1 MTETIVSVIFLCFI
15 DFFIILMYNNIDK
28 LCYIRNIFMDTAK
41 KTIKTAGFMIIATL
55 LAKVMGMYR
64 DILFASLYGTGAEA
78 VAYSTASR
86 IPLLF
91 FDIALGSA
99 ISSSFIPVFN
109 EFLQKGEKEKATEF
123 SNSFLNIIFLIT
135 FVIFTIGIFFR
146 GIIVNLLGSGLAV
159 DVKALAESLV
169 VIMLP
174 SMIFTALAYSLTGV
188 LQSYGEFNAPAAISL
203 VSNGIMVGYLL
214 IAKDFLGIHGVS
226 VAMLVGWAFQLIVL
240 IPSLIKK
247 KYSYK
252 PYINFKNPGLKKALF
267 LAVPILISSWVQPIN
282 TMVNMFLAS
291 YIDGGQAVPA
301 LDYANKLYIIFVGVL
316 TYAVSNLIF
325 PSISRLATDK
335 EKESEF
341 VGVLKTAVGSVLF
354 LLIPIMLVFL
364 TKAEGIIRVVYERG
378 AFGKEQTILTST
390 ALFWYSLGMLGFGL
404 QEMLNKAFYAE
415 QNGKTPMT
423 VSVVGIILNVCLSFA
438 LVRGFSL
445 GISGL
450 PMAASVAA
458 NFIAVCL
465 AVILNKKHKIFDKE
479 FLKNIFKMIFCG
491 IAMALVI
498 LGVSR
503 VTNFDST
510 FLGKLLDVCVPS
522 ALGGIVYIIL
532 SFLFKLNETKSIIDI
547 LLKRGR

>member
-1 MTETIVSVIFLCFI
+1 M
-15 DFFIILMYNNIDK
+15 NA
-28 LCYIRNIFMDTAK
+28 AK

-64 DILFASLYGTGAEA
+64 DILFAALYGTGEAA

-109 EFLQKGEKEKATEF
+109 EFLQKGEKDKATEF

-135 FVIFTIGIFFR
+135 FVICGAGILFR
-146 GIIVNLLGSGLAV
+146 GVIVNLLGSGLAPE
-159 DVKALAESLV
+159 VKALAESLV
-169 VIMLP
+169 IIMLP

-214 IAKDFLGIHGVS
+214 IAKDSLGIHGVS
-226 VAMLVGWAFQLIVL
+226 VAMLLAWAFQLIVL

-252 PYINFKNPGLKKALF
+252 PYINFKNPGLKKALL
-267 LAVPILISSWVQPIN
+267 LAIPILISSWVQPIN

-291 YIDGGQAVPA
+291 YIDGGAAVPA

-335 EKESEF
+335 EKEKEF
-341 VGVLKTAVGSVLF
+341 TGVLKTAIGSVLF
-354 LLIPIMLVFL
+354 LLLPIMIVFL
-364 TKAEGIIRVVYERG
+364 TKAEGLIRLVYERG
-378 AFGKEQTILTST
+378 AFGKEQTALTST
-390 ALFWYSLGMLGFGL
+390 ALFWYSFGMLGFGL

-415 QNGKTPMT
+415 QNGKTPMR
-423 VSVVGIILNVCLSFA
+423 VSVLGIVLNVCLSFI
-438 LVRGFSL
+438 LVRGLDL

-450 PMAASVAA
+450 PIAASVAA
-458 NFIAVCL
+458 NFIAIFL
-465 AVILNKKHKIFDKE
+465 AIVLNKKHKIFDKG
-479 FLKNIFKMIFCG
+479 FLINLLKMALCG
-491 IAMALVI
+491 IAMVLVTI
-498 LGVSR
+498 FVSNLL
-503 VTNFDST
+503 TFPYNFI
-510 FLGKLLDVCVPS
+510 GKVLDVLVPAAS
-522 ALGGIVYIIL
+522 GGLVYLIL
-532 SFLFKLNETKSIIDI
+532 AFLFKIDEIKSITDI
-547 LLKRGR
+547 FMKRRK

>member
-1 MTETIVSVIFLCFI
+1 
-15 DFFIILMYNNIDK
+15 
-28 LCYIRNIFMDTAK
+28 MDTAK

-55 LAKVMGMYR
+55 LAKVMGLAR
-64 DILFASLYGTGAEA
+64 DSLFASLYGTGDAA
-78 VAYSTASR
+78 TAYYTASR

-135 FVIFTIGIFFR
+135 FALCTIGIFFR
-146 GIIVNLLGSGLAV
+146 GVIVNFLGRGLSP
-159 DVKALAESLV
+159 DLKALTESLV

-214 IAKDFLGIHGVS
+214 IAKDSLGIHGVS
-226 VAMLVGWAFQLIVL
+226 VAMLVSWAFQLIVL
-240 IPSLIKK
+240 IPFLIKK
-247 KYSYK
+247 KYSYRL
-252 PYINFKNPGLKKALF
+252 YINLKNPGLKKVLL

-282 TMVNMFLAS
+282 TMANMFLAS
-291 YIDGGQAVPA
+291 YIDGGQAVPI
-301 LDYANKLYIIFVGVL
+301 LEYANRIYIILVGVL

-354 LLIPIMLVFL
+354 LLIPIMIVFL
-364 TKAEGIIRVVYERG
+364 TRTEGIISLVYERG
-378 AFGKEQTILTST
+378 AFGKEQTYLTST
-390 ALFWYSLGMLGFGL
+390 ALFWYSFGMLGFGL

-445 GISGL
+445 GIAGL

-465 AVILNKKHKIFDKE
+465 AVILNKKHKIFDRG
-479 FLKNIFKMIFCG
+479 FLLNLLKMLLCG
-491 IAMALVI
+491 IAMALVS
-498 LGVSR
+498 LAVCNAVS
-503 VTNFDST
+503 FEST
-510 FLGKLLDVCVPS
+510 FIGKILDIIVP
-522 ALGGIVYIIL
+522 ALAGGVVYIVL
-532 SFLFKLNETKSIIDI
+532 SFLLKLDEIKSITDI
-547 LLKRGR
+547 FKRRK

>member
-1 MTETIVSVIFLCFI
+1 MS
-15 DFFIILMYNNIDK
+15 
-28 LCYIRNIFMDTAK
+28 TAK

-64 DILFASLYGTGAEA
+64 DILFAALYGTGEAA

-109 EFLQKGEKEKATEF
+109 EFLQKGENEKATEF

-135 FVIFTIGIFFR
+135 FVICGIGILFR
-146 GIIVNLLGSGLAV
+146 GALVNLLGSGLAPE
-159 DVKALAESLV
+159 VKALAESLV

-188 LQSYGEFNAPAAISL
+188 LQSFGEFNAPAAISL

-214 IAKDFLGIHGVS
+214 IAKDSLGIHGVS
-226 VAMLVGWAFQLIVL
+226 VAMLVAWAFQIIVL

-247 KYSYK
+247 KYSYRL
-252 PYINFKNPGLKKALF
+252 YINFKNPGLRKALF
-267 LAVPILISSWVQPIN
+267 LAIPILISSWVQPIN

-341 VGVLKTAVGSVLF
+341 TNVLKTAIGSVLF
-354 LLIPIMLVFL
+354 LLLPIMIVFL
-364 TKAEGIIRVVYERG
+364 TRAEELIRLVYERG
-378 AFGKEQTILTST
+378 AFGEEQTFLTKT
-390 ALFWYSLGMLGFGL
+390 ALFWYSFGMLGFGL

-423 VSVVGIILNVCLSFA
+423 VSVVGIVLNVSLSFA
-438 LVRGFSL
+438 LVRVFDL

-458 NFIAVCL
+458 NFIAITL
-465 AVILNKKHKIFDKE
+465 AVILNKKHKIFDKG
-479 FLKNIFKMIFCG
+479 FLGNLFKMVICGAAMAIVTLFICNAITFESTFIGKVLNILVPAGLGGLAYLILAFLLKIDEIKNI
-491 IAMALVI
+491 
-498 LGVSR
+498 
-503 VTNFDST
+503 T
-510 FLGKLLDVCVPS
+510 
-522 ALGGIVYIIL
+522 
-532 SFLFKLNETKSIIDI
+532 DI
-547 LLKRGR
+547 LLKRRK